1 MILMLL
7 LAWRDPLWHFHHSME
22 QQHHFNNFSS
32 HKALQM
38 SGMVHQLRKGVE
50 KVAEK
55 VSVAPLWQTLWGRS
69 AGVGPNRKQL

>member
-55 VSVAPLWQTLWGRS
+55 VSVAPLWQTFDPVGQVCWGGS
-69 AGVGPNRKQL
+69 